1 MAHGD
6 GGESHMIR
14 ELVQRNRSYR
24 RFHQEIRVELETLRE
39 LVDLARLSASGGNR
53 QPLKYFLSTD
63 SGTNEKI
70 FRTLT
75 WAAYLKD
82 WRGPAE
88 GERPAAYI
96 IVLGD
101 TTIATS
107 VGCDH
112 GIACQSIL
120 LGAVERGLGGCIV
133 GSIKR
138 DELRNALNI
147 PEHLEILL
155 AIALGKPKEIVVL
168 EPLGPE
174 GDIRYWRDADGVH
187 HVPKRSLGDLVVGEV

>member
-1 MAHGD
+1 
-6 GGESHMIR
+6 MIR

-24 RFHQEIRVELETLRE
+24 RFYEEVRLELEILRE

-53 QPLKYFLSTD
+53 QPLKYFLSVD
-63 SGTNEKI
+63 SKTNEKI

-75 WAAYLKD
+75 WAVYLKN

-101 TTIATS
+101 TRITTS

-133 GSIKR
+133 GSIER
-138 DELRNALNI
+138 DKLRSALNI
-147 PEHLEILL
+147 SEHLEILL
-155 AIALGKPKEIVVL
+155 AVALGKPKDTVVL
-168 EPLGPE
+168 EPLGPD
-174 GDIRYWRDADGVH
+174 GDIKYWRDEDGVH
-187 HVPKRSLGDLVVGEV
+187 HVPKRSLDDLVIGTSKGEASGGGD

>member
-1 MAHGD
+1 
-6 GGESHMIR
+6 MIR

-63 SGTNEKI
+63 SDTNEKI

-82 WRGPAE
+82 WGGPAE

-101 TTIATS
+101 TGITTNF
-107 VGCDH
+107 GCDH

-120 LGAVERGLGGCIV
+120 LGAAERGLGGCIV

-138 DELRNALNI
+138 DELRSLLNI
-147 PEHLEILL
+147 PGHLEILL

-168 EPLGPE
+168 EPLGPG

-187 HVPKRSLGDLVVGEV
+187 HVPKRSLGDLVVGEG

>member
-1 MAHGD
+1 
-6 GGESHMIR
+6 MIR
-14 ELVQRNRSYR
+14 ELVQSNRSYR
-24 RFHQEIRVELETLRE
+24 RFHQEVRIELETLRE

-53 QPLKYFLSTD
+53 QPLKYFLSVD
-63 SGTNEKI
+63 SHTNEKI
-70 FRTLT
+70 FPTLT
-75 WAAYLKD
+75 WAVYLKD

-96 IVLGD
+96 VVLGD
-101 TTIATS
+101 TRIASS
-107 VGCDH
+107 VECDH

-138 DELRNALNI
+138 DELRSALNI

-155 AIALGKPKEIVVL
+155 AVALGKPKDIVVL

-174 GDIRYWRDADGVH
+174 GDIRYWRDEDGVH
-187 HVPKRSLGDLVVGEV
+187 HVPKRSLEDLVVGTSKGEASSHGE

>member
-1 MAHGD
+1 
-6 GGESHMIR
+6 MIR

-24 RFHQEIRVELETLRE
+24 RFYEEVRIELETLRE

-53 QPLKYFLSTD
+53 QPLKYFLSVE
-63 SGTNEKI
+63 SNTNEKI

-75 WAAYLKD
+75 WAVYLKN
-82 WRGPAE
+82 WRGPAK

-101 TTIATS
+101 TRIATS

-138 DELRNALNI
+138 DELRGALNI

-155 AIALGKPKEIVVL
+155 AIALGKPKDSVVL
-168 EPLGPE
+168 EPLGPD
-174 GDIRYWRDADGVH
+174 GDIRYWRDEDEVH
-187 HVPKRSLGDLVVGEV
+187 HVPKRSLDDLVIGTSKGEVSRHGD

>member
-1 MAHGD
+1 
-6 GGESHMIR
+6 MIG

-24 RFHQEIRVELETLRE
+24 RFCEEVRIELETLRE

-53 QPLKYFLSTD
+53 QPLKYFLSVE
-63 SGTNEKI
+63 SNTNEKI

-75 WAAYLKD
+75 WAVYLKN

-101 TTIATS
+101 TRIAAS

-138 DELRNALNI
+138 DELRDALNI

-155 AIALGKPKEIVVL
+155 AIALGKPKDVVVL
-168 EPLGPE
+168 EPLGPD
-174 GDIRYWRDADGVH
+174 GDFRYWRDEGGVH
-187 HVPKRSLGDLVVGEV
+187 HVPKRSLDDLIIGTGKG

>member
-1 MAHGD
+1 
-6 GGESHMIR
+6 MIR

-24 RFHQEIRVELETLRE
+24 RFYEEVRIERETLRE

-53 QPLKYFLSTD
+53 QPLKFFLSVD
-63 SGTNEKI
+63 AKTNKMI
-70 FRTLT
+70 FPTLT
-75 WAAYLKD
+75 WAAYLKN

-101 TTIATS
+101 TRIAAS

-133 GSIKR
+133 GSIKK
-138 DELRNALNI
+138 DELRTALNL

-155 AIALGKPKEIVVL
+155 AIALGKPKDSVVL
-168 EPLGPE
+168 EPLGPD
-174 GDIRYWRDADGVH
+174 GDIRYWRDEDGVH
-187 HVPKRSLGDLVVGEV
+187 HVPKRSLHDLVVGTSAAEASRHGD

>member
-1 MAHGD
+1 MI
-6 GGESHMIR
+6 MIR

-24 RFHQEIRVELETLRE
+24 RFHQGIQIDLNTLRE

-53 QPLKYFLSTD
+53 QLLKYLLSVD
-63 SGTNEKI
+63 PGTNGKI

-82 WRGPAE
+82 WPGPGE
-88 GERPAAYI
+88 GERPPAYI

-101 TTIATS
+101 RRIAES
-107 VGCDH
+107 FGCDH

-120 LGAVERGLGGCIV
+120 LGAVEKGLGGCII
-133 GSIKR
+133 GSVRR
-138 DELRNALNI
+138 DELRSALAI

-155 AIALGKPKEIVVL
+155 VIALGKPKEIVVL
-168 EPLGPE
+168 EPLRSD
-174 GDIRYWRDADGVH
+174 GDIRYWRDGEGVH
-187 HVPKRSLGDLVVGEV
+187 HVPKRSLDEIMVGGS

>member
-1 MAHGD
+1 
-6 GGESHMIR
+6 MIR

-24 RFHQEIRVELETLRE
+24 RFYEEVRIELATLRE
-39 LVDLARLSASGGNR
+39 LVNLARLSASGGNR
-53 QPLKYFLSTD
+53 QPLKYYLSVE
-63 SGTNEKI
+63 SLTNEKI

-75 WAAYLKD
+75 WAVYLKN

-101 TTIATS
+101 TKIATTF
-107 VGCDH
+107 GCDH

-138 DELRNALNI
+138 DELRSALNI

-155 AIALGKPKEIVVL
+155 AIALGKPKDVVVL

-174 GDIRYWRDADGVH
+174 GDIRYWRDEDGVH
-187 HVPKRSLGDLVVGEV
+187 HVPKRSLEDLVVGTSKGEASSHGE

>member
-1 MAHGD
+1 
-6 GGESHMIR
+6 MIR

-24 RFHQEIRVELETLRE
+24 RFYEEVRIELETLRE
-39 LVDLARLSASGGNR
+39 LVNLARLSASGGNR
-53 QPLKYFLSTD
+53 QPLKYFLSVE
-63 SGTNEKI
+63 SNTNEKI

-75 WAAYLKD
+75 WAVYLKN

-101 TTIATS
+101 TRIAAS

-138 DELRNALNI
+138 NELRGVLNI
-147 PEHLEILL
+147 PEDLEILL
-155 AIALGKPKEIVVL
+155 TIALGKPKDSVVL
-168 EPLGPE
+168 EPLGPD
-174 GDIRYWRDADGVH
+174 GDFRYWRDESGVH
-187 HVPKRSLGDLVVGEV
+187 HVPKRSLDDLIIGTSEG

>member
-1 MAHGD
+1 
-6 GGESHMIR
+6 MIR

-24 RFHQEIRVELETLRE
+24 RFYEEVRIELETLRE

-53 QPLKYFLSTD
+53 QPLKYFLSVD
-63 SGTNEKI
+63 LNTNEKI

-75 WAAYLKD
+75 WAVYLRN

-101 TTIATS
+101 TRITAS

-138 DELRNALNI
+138 DELRPALNI

-155 AIALGKPKEIVVL
+155 AIALGKPKDSVVL
-168 EPLGPE
+168 ESLGPD
-174 GDIRYWRDADGVH
+174 GDIRYWRDKDGVH
-187 HVPKRSLGDLVVGEV
+187 HVPKRSLDDLVVGTSKGDASRGGN